1 MIYKCMRRFVNECV
15 TVTVI
20 NGTWNV
26 RALVIHS
33 TEEEMMGGIF
43 TITYDERCM
52 YHLNLSEQV
61 CVCV

>member
-26 RALVIHS
+26 RVLVIHS
-33 TEEEMMGGIF
+33 TEEEMMVG
-43 TITYDERCM
+43 YYHNLQRAM
-52 YHLNLSEQV
+52 YVSSKFE
-61 CVCV
+61 

>member
-1 MIYKCMRRFVNECV
+1 MRRFVNECV

-33 TEEEMMGGIF
+33 TEEEMMVGYYHNF
-43 TITYDERCM
+43 TTSDVYVSSKFE
-52 YHLNLSEQV
+52 
-61 CVCV
+61 

>member
-33 TEEEMMGGIF
+33 TEEEMMVG
-43 TITYDERCM
+43 YYHHNLRRAM
-52 YHLNLSEQV
+52 YVSSKFE
-61 CVCV
+61 